1 MRTFNTAW
9 YIWSI
14 RIDRTNNIKL
24 INIYVDHLMC
34 SSWLTL
40 HAWLN
45 EVISNDIICEKCIPT
60 IFHYPCCSARAAPNH
75 YSLALKSI
83 PNCSQRINEQYKISV
98 VLLHNTNIE
107 KRTVVWLLQYRAF
120 CIGGPSVAHRWRYS
134 QHMQLSKEKKKTQPA
149 QGLQRETHTTNIRT
163 VLYNVLER

>member
-120 CIGGPSVAHRWRYS
+120 CIGGPSVAIQPTHAVIER
-134 QHMQLSKEKKKTQPA
+134 KEKNAAGSRAPT
-149 QGLQRETHTTNIRT
+149 GNTHNKHTNGTI
-163 VLYNVLER
+163 

>member
-14 RIDRTNNIKL
+14 RIDWTNNIKL

-60 IFHYPCCSARAAPNH
+60 IFHYPCCSARAAQNH
-75 YSLALKSI
+75 YSLAIKSI

-120 CIGGPSVAHRWRYS
+120 CIGGPSVAIQPTHAVIER
-134 QHMQLSKEKKKTQPA
+134 KEKNAAGSRAPT
-149 QGLQRETHTTNIRT
+149 GNTHNKHTNGTI
-163 VLYNVLER
+163 

>member
-60 IFHYPCCSARAAPNH
+60 IFHYPCCSARAAQNH
-75 YSLALKSI
+75 YSLAIKSI

-120 CIGGPSVAHRWRYS
+120 CIGGPSVAIQPTHAVIER
-134 QHMQLSKEKKKTQPA
+134 KEKNAAGSRAPT
-149 QGLQRETHTTNIRT
+149 GNTHNKHTNGTI
-163 VLYNVLER
+163 